1 MFKSGLFNRS
11 GGTMGEPIEVED
23 SLELEYDMWDGQFDF
38 VGPQDPAVR
47 LRITSDN
54 SVTEDL
60 FTGGPLTPHLTN
72 GVNGGKKTAA
82 HQWCDNLS
90 DQVRVNSRNSI
101 IAEAWL
107 INVVIITIDVP
118 EMYLMIIDICLSLFW
133 VINVITHK
141 LR

>member
-1 MFKSGLFNRS
+1 
-11 GGTMGEPIEVED
+11 MGEPIEVED

-101 IAEAWL
+101 IAEA
-107 INVVIITIDVP
+107 
-118 EMYLMIIDICLSLFW
+118 
-133 VINVITHK
+133 
-141 LR
+141 